1 MRLRTQIFRILVLV
15 GLVAVAI
22 ASSACETYVGV
33 GVSYGHPGY
42 WGGPWPGGYVGG
54 PIYY

>member
-1 MRLRTQIFRILVLV
+1 MRLR
-15 GLVAVAI
+15 
-22 ASSACETYVGV
+22 SACETYVGV